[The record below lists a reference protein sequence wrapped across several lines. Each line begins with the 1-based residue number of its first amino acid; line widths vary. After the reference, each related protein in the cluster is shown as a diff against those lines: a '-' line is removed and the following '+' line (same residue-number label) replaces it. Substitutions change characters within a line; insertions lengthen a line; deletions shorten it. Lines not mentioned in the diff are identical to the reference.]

1 MIVIID
7 NLLESAY
14 ACLTDEIASHF
25 TDVQVTNVSRGEEI
39 PPITANIDGALITGS
54 SASVCEISQ
63 NLWIDSKKGVVQ
75 DLIKHEIPTLGICF
89 GHQIINAALG
99 GTVEHKSLM
108 AGLVEVDLDDVPL
121 FDGVESVA
129 PVLHGDHVTTIGDPM
144 ERIGIAPHCHIFAT
158 KHRSA
163 PVWTVQYHPELTP
176 EIATDRIEPD
186 SGWDTHRLNYADSTA
201 IRTFINFQQVTV
213 EK

>member
-1 MIVIID
+1 MLDRRNHVS
-7 NLLESAY
+7 LY
-14 ACLTDEIASHF
+14 R
-25 TDVQVTNVSRGEEI
+25 VQVTNVSRGEEI

-54 SASVCEISQ
+54 SASVCIVGR
-63 NLWIDSKKGVVQ
+63 NTWKDGKKGVVQ

-121 FDGVESVA
+121 FDGVESVV
-129 PVLHGDHVTTIGDPM
+129 PVLHRDHVTTIGDLM
-144 ERIGIAPHCHIFAT
+144 ERIGIAPHCNIFAT
-158 KHRSA
+158 KHRSV

-186 SGWDTHRLNYADSTA
+186 FGWDTHRLNYADSIA
-201 IRTFINFQQVTV
+201 IRTVMYFQQITV